1 MTSVPPTIAA
11 EMALTK
17 QNVALSVIKQSFEQ
31 QQALVEIID
40 QAARSSPLNAVRG
53 SNVNFSA

>member
-11 EMALTK
+11 EIAITK
-17 QNVALSVIKQSFEQ
+17 QNVALSVMKQNFEQ
-31 QQALVEIID
+31 QQKLVEIID
-40 QAARSSPLNAVRG
+40 QAARSAPLSGTRG

>member
-11 EMALTK
+11 EIALNK

-31 QQALVEIID
+31 DQKLVEILD
-40 QAARSSPLNAVRG
+40 QAIRSAPVSAARG
-53 SNVNFSA
+53 SNVNISA